1 MTNRAKGKRI
11 AAVAG
16 ELNTAERIK
25 AALAA
30 VRADDRDGLKFLHQT
45 APRKTYTQCD
55 AQLTDTLDAAES
67 VGLRVDRGFYEA
79 LARRWRGTF
88 FVLGRRDRELD
99 LDDDEHFA
107 EACAAIA
114 DMMAMVRGAEIT
126 ADRLGFDLEELLAF
140 SAAAGSADWKS
151 IAERVADA
159 DAEMKAGL
167 EALAEVFAEAMLTI
181 WREAGGK
188 AAA

>member
-1 MTNRAKGKRI
+1 M
-11 AAVAG
+11 
-16 ELNTAERIK
+16 
-25 AALAA
+25 
-30 VRADDRDGLKFLHQT
+30 
-45 APRKTYTQCD
+45 
-55 AQLTDTLDAAES
+55 
-67 VGLRVDRGFYEA
+67 DRGFYEA

-88 FVLGRRDRELD
+88 YGLGRRDRELD
-99 LDDDEHFA
+99 LDDDEYFA

-140 SAAAGSADWKS
+140 SAAVDSKDWQS

-159 DAEMKAGL
+159 DDEMKAGL